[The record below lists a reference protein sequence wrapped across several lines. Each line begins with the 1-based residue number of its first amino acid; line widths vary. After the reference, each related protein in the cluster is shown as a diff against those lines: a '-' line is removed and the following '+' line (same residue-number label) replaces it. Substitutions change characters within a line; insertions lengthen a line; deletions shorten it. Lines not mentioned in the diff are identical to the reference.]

1 MADGEDFYQTLG
13 VPRNASQD
21 EIQRAYR
28 QLARTYHP
36 DINHDPGAEDR
47 FKEVS
52 EAYDV
57 LSDPQ
62 TRRRYDAFGRDFR
75 QVPEDVD
82 PETWRRSQ
90 AGARAGAGR
99 GGGRT
104 RSSAGTG
111 GFDFNSGGFSSG
123 GDIDIDD
130 LLGGIFGGRGGGF
143 GSRRGFGPIPGADQ
157 EAEIELTVEEAY
169 QGGRRSITLTGGD
182 GTRRSFDVTIPP
194 GVTDGQRIRL
204 AGQGGRGS
212 DGARNGDLYLIVRI
226 APHPRYRLE
235 GRDLHVE
242 LRLAPWEAA
251 LGTSVALDTPGG
263 EVKVKVPGGTSSGRR
278 IRLRGRGLPNPKG
291 KAGDLFAE
299 ARIMV
304 PAQAL
309 ARRTTAVRAAG
320 RGIRL
325 RSEGTAVTESRAV
338 TYAIVRAP
346 RLSLEEFAV
355 VTGLHPDLIRRLV
368 ALGLIDARRD
378 SAGELWFSRSQ
389 LAAVA
394 RVQRLRAGFA
404 LNYAAIGLVTD
415 LLDRIAVLET
425 ALRGAQRPGR

>member
-169 QGGRRSITLTGGD
+169 RGGRRSVTLTGGD

-226 APHPRYRLE
+226 APHPRYRLD
-235 GRDLHVE
+235 GRDLYVE

-251 LGTSVALDTPGG
+251 LGTSVAVDTPGG

-304 PAQAL
+304 PPKL
-309 ARRTTAVRAAG
+309 
-320 RGIRL
+320 
-325 RSEGTAVTESRAV
+325 SRA
-338 TYAIVRAP
+338 
-346 RLSLEEFAV
+346 E
-355 VTGLHPDLIRRLV
+355 RRLF
-368 ALGLIDARRD
+368 
-378 SAGELWFSRSQ
+378 EQ
-389 LAAVA
+389 LAAESDFDP
-394 RVQRLRAGFA
+394 RA
-404 LNYAAIGLVTD
+404 
-415 LLDRIAVLET
+415 
-425 ALRGAQRPGR
+425 QP

>member
-1 MADGEDFYQTLG
+1 MADGADFYQTLG

-90 AGARAGAGR
+90 AGARAGAG
-99 GGGRT
+99 GGRGRT

-169 QGGRRSITLTGGD
+169 HGGRRSITLTGGD
-182 GTRRSFDVTIPP
+182 GTRRSFDVTIPA

-212 DGARNGDLYLIVRI
+212 DGAPNGDLYLIVRI

-235 GRDLHVE
+235 GRDLYVE

-263 EVKVKVPGGTSSGRR
+263 EIKVKVPGGTSSGRR

-291 KAGDLFAE
+291 KAGDLYAE

-304 PAQAL
+304 PPKL
-309 ARRTTAVRAAG
+309 
-320 RGIRL
+320 
-325 RSEGTAVTESRAV
+325 SRA
-338 TYAIVRAP
+338 
-346 RLSLEEFAV
+346 E
-355 VTGLHPDLIRRLV
+355 RRLF
-368 ALGLIDARRD
+368 
-378 SAGELWFSRSQ
+378 EQ
-389 LAAVA
+389 LAAESDFDP
-394 RVQRLRAGFA
+394 RA
-404 LNYAAIGLVTD
+404 
-415 LLDRIAVLET
+415 
-425 ALRGAQRPGR
+425 QP